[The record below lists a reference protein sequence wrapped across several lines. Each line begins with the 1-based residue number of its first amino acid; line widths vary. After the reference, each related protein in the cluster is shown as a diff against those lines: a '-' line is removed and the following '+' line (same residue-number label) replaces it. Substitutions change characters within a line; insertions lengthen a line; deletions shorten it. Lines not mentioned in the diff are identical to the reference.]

1 MAQSNHNQARRPIE
15 RTMIDRGQL
24 LTQLES
30 MRREWSEV
38 APAGARVCIDVG
50 MLFDDFVSLIK
61 GGGGHAENQTNF

>member
-30 MRREWSEV
+30 MRAEWADV

-50 MLFDDFVSLIK
+50 LLFDDFTNLVT
-61 GGGGHAENQTNF
+61 GEGGHAKSQTNH